1 MILQQRNM
9 ATLKEIQLRLRSVQN
24 IGKITK
30 SMKMIAQTKMTKAQ
44 RLMEVARIY
53 GETSNEFFTHA
64 ETTASEVKAPLAIAI
79 SSDRGLCGS
88 IHSSVTKAIKAYL
101 KTAPETS
108 IIVLGLKCKAQLNRD
123 NKELIALHFE
133 SVAKNQPNWTEA
145 ANVADSILKLGK
157 EFDGVSIFYN
167 KFKSVIAFET
177 TRLPVY
183 TVGTIEA
190 SR

>member
-1 MILQQRNM
+1 
-9 ATLKEIQLRLRSVQN
+9 QLRLRSVQN

-44 RLMEVARIY
+44 RIMEVARIY
-53 GETSNEFFTHA
+53 GKASNAYKNDVEFFTHA
-64 ETTASEVKAPLAIAI
+64 ETIANEVKTPLAIAI

-101 KTAPETS
+101 VTLPETS
-108 IIVLGLKCKAQLNRD
+108 IIILGLKCKAQLNKD
-123 NKELIALHFE
+123 NKNRILLHFE

-145 ANVADSILKLGK
+145 ANVADSILKAGK

-167 KFKSVIAFET
+167 MFKSVIAFET
-177 TRLPVY
+177 TRLPVH
-183 TVGTIEA
+183 TIGSIEA
-190 SR
+190 S